1 MKINLTKEN
10 ARYIVNEEKGKV
22 ICIFQNTGRMFIDY
36 ADKNLRIKPDCDNI
50 GGIWNTCHKSSL
62 YPKLK
67 MPNKFIGVATCD
79 ANDTFSIETGKL
91 IAYNKAKNKIQR
103 SFFKRANLYIN
114 TIDKWLNEAMD
125 NINRYGEK
133 LETNTARRH
142 DKIVGLVGEPE
153 KNGKQGYTSL

>member
-22 ICIFQNTGRMFIDY
+22 VCIFENTDNMFLDY
-36 ADKNLRIKPDCDNI
+36 ARNNLKIATNCDSSF
-50 GGIWNTCHKSSL
+50 KSKL
-62 YPKLK
+62 YPRLY

-125 NINRYGEK
+125 SINRYGEK

-153 KNGKQGYTSL
+153 KNGK